1 MRIFIPVLGRRNNG
15 VSQEKKSFTIE
26 LLTRF
31 QNKDQ
36 KKTKE
41 KEKFP
46 IKDRKKTKEKE
57 KFPIEDWKKIN
68 EIYRK
73 IFGPDNI

>member
-1 MRIFIPVLGRRNNG
+1 MRISIPVLERRNNG

-46 IKDRKKTKEKE
+46 IKDRKKTKKE
-57 KFPIEDWKKIN
+57 
-68 EIYRK
+68 RK
-73 IFGPDNI
+73 IPDRRSEENERNI